1 MKASIGSAKRSSTLF
16 VGGSTCCGQAGSG
29 HRAEKIRLCLDC
41 GDYLIYSGPTFA
53 PSHALTATCIGLSLV
68 RKNGQTGRP
77 KRLNKDRCNRSRPG
91 ALLVRNGS
99 GQEIEFRRR
108 LRFVN
113 RTFNLMTIPKNE
125 PGRHIWLHQR
135 AYMAE
140 QLVVT
145 LTHPNL
151 TATRTLL
158 NLHRDFKTDMTV
170 HIDCK
175 R

>member
-1 MKASIGSAKRSSTLF
+1 MKASIGFAKRSSTLF

-29 HRAEKIRLCLDC
+29 LRAEKIRLCLDC

-99 GQEIEFRRR
+99 GQEIDFRRR
-108 LRFVN
+108 LRFAN
-113 RTFNLMTIPKNE
+113 STFNLMTIPKK
-125 PGRHIWLHQR
+125 R
-135 AYMAE
+135 AWTTHMA
-140 QLVVT
+140 
-145 LTHPNL
+145 
-151 TATRTLL
+151 ASTR
-158 NLHRDFKTDMTV
+158 V
-170 HIDCK
+170 HGGANGCNANSPESDSYSHAVEFTP
-175 R
+175 RL